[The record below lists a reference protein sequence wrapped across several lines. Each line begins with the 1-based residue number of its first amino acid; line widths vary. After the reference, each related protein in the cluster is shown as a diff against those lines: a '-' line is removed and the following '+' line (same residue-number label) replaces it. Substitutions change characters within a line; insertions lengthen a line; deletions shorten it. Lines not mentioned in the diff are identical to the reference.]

1 MASICIDRQGSA
13 LKFLSFETM
22 LVAMLW
28 LAAPLAGADEGEQP
42 NQREDAQAP
51 TAATIGGSVTGV
63 AQQAN
68 AGSVEESARTSR
80 ANDRAD
86 VTLTLPGGRIG
97 DLEGKFLAHFR
108 AGQGI
113 AVALRPTY
121 TSTPNTTAF
130 AGMSAGDAYVIVAEA
145 WYQLSAPLPAA
156 SGGGASYRRFEVTVG
171 KMDAFAFFDQDRV
184 ADDETMRFLNN
195 AFVHN
200 PLLDSG
206 GDTRA
211 DRYGFAPG
219 VCVAYAGESDQAWRV
234 SLAAF
239 GSGPGADFHGSLA
252 GPFVIGQIETNHRFA
267 SLEPG
272 TYRAYAWTNGRTVD
286 FEGRFERHTGVGFS
300 IDQPV
305 TNTIT
310 LWGRFGAEIAGEVR
324 FDRALTFG
332 AEIAGRGWAREDDAI
347 GLASG
352 FLRTSNEYRE
362 ATADAS
368 LAGYAATGTERI
380 AEAYYRWRV
389 NKHLDVS
396 PDVQWIR
403 RPGGNGSAPDVVIG
417 GVRARIGF

>member
-1 MASICIDRQGSA
+1 MR
-13 LKFLSFETM
+13 FLSFEMM

-28 LAAPLAGADEGEQP
+28 LAAPLAGADEGGQP
-42 NQREDAQAP
+42 NQREDAQAQSASDP
-51 TAATIGGSVTGV
+51 TAPTIGGSITGV

-68 AGSVEESARTSR
+68 AGGVEESARTSH

-130 AGMSAGDAYVIVAEA
+130 AGTSAGDAYVIVAEA

-156 SGGGASYRRFEVTVG
+156 IGSDASHRRFELTLG
-171 KMDAFAFFDQDRV
+171 QMDPFAFFDQNGV

-219 VCVAYAGESDQAWRV
+219 VRVAYAGEGDEAWRV

-239 GSGPGADFHGSLA
+239 ASGPGADFHGSLV
-252 GPFVIGQIETNHRFA
+252 GPFVIGQIEKTRRFA
-267 SLEPG
+267 SLEAG

-286 FEGRFERHTGVGFS
+286 FEGRFERHTGVGLS

-310 LWGRFGAEIAGEVR
+310 LWARFGSELAGEVR
-324 FDRALTFG
+324 FDRALTLG

-347 GLASG
+347 GVASG
-352 FLRTSNEYRE
+352 FLRTSNAYRD

-368 LAGYAATGTERI
+368 LVGYAATGTERI